1 MLRSYQA
8 DLYDRSRQ
16 ALLSCRG
23 VCIVAPCRSG
33 KSYIMLEIVRN
44 AMIKHSS
51 VLILAHRNILLD
63 QHRRLI
69 TEGARIESVFTEV
82 NHLGEHG
89 KVDLIIID
97 EAHLSGCESY
107 QKVCSYY
114 SNAKI
119 IGFTATPSRLDGK
132 PLNLFQQL
140 IIGVSADDLINRG
153 YIAPY
158 DLFAPKMDI
167 DLSKVT
173 QSCGDFNNSE
183 LGEVMTDRKIYGD
196 IVSNYLKYAGD
207 RKAIAYCV
215 NVRHA
220 IEMRDLFE
228 SNEIPAVEIDAGT
241 SESDREK
248 ALAEFSSG
256 KYRIL
261 CNCNLISEG
270 ITLPEADCCLL
281 LRPTQSLTLYIQQSN
296 RCLTPREGKRAVIID
311 YVGNCFTHGMPTDS
325 HEWSLTED
333 VRTPNRSREPD
344 VLVRICNECYR
355 AYPASVGRI
364 CPYCNHDNG
373 KTKKEIE
380 DDKKAEL
387 ERITDIKKKDDRIRQ
402 GRAKSLEELIKVG
415 KERGYRN
422 PWAWA
427 NFVMNGRKRK

>member
-1 MLRSYQA
+1 
-8 DLYDRSRQ
+8 
-16 ALLSCRG
+16 
-23 VCIVAPCRSG
+23 
-33 KSYIMLEIVRN
+33 
-44 AMIKHSS
+44 MIKHSS

-63 QHRRLI
+63 QHRKLI

-114 SNAKI
+114 STAKI
-119 IGFTATPSRLDGK
+119 VGFTATPSRLDGK
-132 PLNLFQQL
+132 PLSLFQQL

-153 YIAPY
+153 YVAPY
-158 DLFAPKMDI
+158 DLYAPKLNI
-167 DLSKVT
+167 DLSNVS
-173 QSCGDFNNSE
+173 QPGGDFNSSE

-196 IVSNYLKYAGD
+196 IVSNYRKYAGD

-215 NVRHA
+215 NVKHA
-220 IEMRDLFE
+220 LAMRDLFN
-228 SNEIPAVEIDAGT
+228 SNNIPAVEIDANSGV
-241 SESDREK
+241 SDREE
-248 ALAEFSSG
+248 ALSGFRNG

-270 ITLPEADCCLL
+270 ITLPDADCCLL

-296 RCLTPREGKRAVIID
+296 RCLTPRPKKRAVIID
-311 YVGNCFTHGMPTDS
+311 YVGNCFAHGMPTDS

-333 VRTPNRSREPD
+333 ARTPNRSREPD
-344 VLVRICNECYR
+344 VLVRICTNCYR

-387 ERITDIKKKDDRIRQ
+387 ERITEIKKRDM
-402 GRAKSLEELIKVG
+402 KSEVNHAITYEQLLKIEHD
-415 KERGYRN
+415 RGYKKG
-422 PWAWA
+422 WAWFRYK
-427 NFVMNGRKRK
+427 NSWRSKL

>member
-1 MLRSYQA
+1 MLRNYQI
-8 DLYDRSRQ
+8 DLYNRSRQ

-33 KSYIMLEIVRN
+33 KSYIMLEIVRH

-51 VLILAHRNILLD
+51 VLILAHRNILLE

-82 NHLGEHG
+82 RHLGEHG

-119 IGFTATPSRLDGK
+119 VGFTATPARLDGK
-132 PLNLFQQL
+132 PLNLFQQ
-140 IIGVSADDLINRG
+140 IIEGISADELINCG
-153 YIAPY
+153 FVAPY
-158 DLFAPKMDI
+158 DLYAPKMDI
-167 DLSKVT
+167 DLSSVGM
-173 QSCGDFNNSE
+173 SGNDFNNSE
-183 LGEVMTDRKIYGD
+183 LGEVMSDRKIYGD
-196 IVSNYLKYAGD
+196 IVANYLKYAGN

-220 IEMRDLFE
+220 LEMRDLFN
-228 SNEIPAVEIDAGT
+228 SNGIPAVEIDA
-241 SESDREK
+241 SSSDSDREK
-248 ALAEFSSG
+248 ALSDFSSG
-256 KYRIL
+256 KYKTL

-296 RCLTPREGKRAVIID
+296 RCLTPRKGKKAVIID
-311 YVGNCFTHGMPTDS
+311 YVGNCFAHGMPTES
-325 HEWSLTED
+325 HEWSLTGD
-333 VRTPNRSREPD
+333 VKTPNRTREQD
-344 VLVRICNECYR
+344 VLVRICGNCYR

-380 DDKKAEL
+380 QEKEAEL